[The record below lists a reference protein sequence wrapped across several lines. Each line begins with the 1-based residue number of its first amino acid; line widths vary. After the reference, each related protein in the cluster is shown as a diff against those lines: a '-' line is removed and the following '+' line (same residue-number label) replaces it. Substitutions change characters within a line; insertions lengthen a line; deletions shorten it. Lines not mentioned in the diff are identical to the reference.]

1 MCGGR
6 IVNHFA
12 LGCQCYPYRLSKI
25 MQPLDS
31 SLSTDFANGSKDGV
45 EVQNGLLDKIS
56 QLLKT

>member
-12 LGCQCYPYRLSKI
+12 LGCQLSKI